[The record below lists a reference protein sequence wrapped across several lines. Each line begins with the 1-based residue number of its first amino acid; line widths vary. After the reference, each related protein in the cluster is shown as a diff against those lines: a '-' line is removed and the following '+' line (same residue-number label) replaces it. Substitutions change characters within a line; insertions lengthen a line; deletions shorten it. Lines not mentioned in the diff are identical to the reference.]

1 MDTLSRG
8 TYTFGLTST
17 KSGQTLVLFRDLQV
31 PQVRLALRELRD
43 QKLLDLQVR
52 LERLDLKEDQ
62 QDLLDQKEQQDL
74 SEQQAPREMLDPQDL
89 QGQIAQS
96 LGLQGLTG
104 LRDPQ
109 DQRGRQ
115 DPRVQRVTM
124 LLPLTILVK
133 LLMLQVFPPRTILS
147 ATLTQL

>member
-1 MDTLSRG
+1 MDTLSRE
-8 TYTFGLTST
+8 TYTFGQTLT
-17 KSGQTLVLFRDLQV
+17 KSGQTLALFKDPQV

-62 QDLLDQKEQQDL
+62 QGLLDQKEQQDL
-74 SEQQAPREMLDPQDL
+74 SEQQAPREMLDLRDL
-89 QGQIAQS
+89 QGQIAQL
-96 LGLQGLTG
+96 LGLQDLKG

-115 DPRVQRVTM
+115 DLRVQRVTM

-133 LLMLQVFPPRTILS
+133 LLTLQVFPPRTTLS

>member
-17 KSGQTLVLFRDLQV
+17 KSGQTLVLFRDRQV

-43 QKLLDLQVR
+43 QKLLDLQVQ
-52 LERLDLKEDQ
+52 LERLDLKEDPQ
-62 QDLLDQKEQQDL
+62 GRLDQKEQQDL
-74 SEQQAPREMLDPQDL
+74 SEQQAPREMLDLQDL

-96 LGLQGLTG
+96 LGPQDLTE
-104 LRDPQ
+104 LRDLQ
-109 DQRGRQ
+109 DRQ
-115 DPRVQRVTM
+115 DRRDLREQQATM

-133 LLMLQVFPPRTILS
+133 LLMLQASQVR
-147 ATLTQL
+147 ATP